1 MSKDTEPILSKRG
14 LEIVTR
20 AMREER
26 KMWSHPASVY
36 LDALYV
42 CLLLRL
48 KGELDALGHR
58 EVPIEYEI

>member
-1 MSKDTEPILSKRG
+1 
-14 LEIVTR
+14 
-20 AMREER
+20 MREER

-48 KGELDALGHR
+48 KGELKVLGHR
-58 EVPIEYEI
+58 DIPIEYEI

>member
-1 MSKDTEPILSKRG
+1 MKDTAQLLSKRG

-26 KMWSHPASVY
+26 KMWRHPASVY

-48 KGELDALGHR
+48 KGELNVLGHR
-58 EVPIEYEI
+58 DIPLEYEI